1 MLLNICK
8 CNNAVF
14 AAPLPAPYQHYEKRI
29 NGDREGFNA
38 LTGNYRDIH
47 HDKGFALILI

>member
-1 MLLNICK
+1 MLLKICK

-14 AAPLPAPYQHYEKRI
+14 AAPLPAPYQHHEKRI
-29 NGDREGFNA
+29 NGDREGIVA

-47 HDKGFALILI
+47 HKKNFALILI